1 MREVARIL
9 ATRARS
15 LLFTAL
21 PHPVKRVLHHRKV
34 VFLKDFSQFRRGVPV
49 PLSRVRSSF
58 DAEREMPSLPDAFP
72 LAGSIRGPNLHHAL
86 LLLLGF
92 VILVTIPTVL
102 LWGAAGLICAVVLL
116 AVVCP
121 MAVRM
126 PPEAVMRLYRATP
139 VPPDE
144 SQLSSLVDVLAY
156 RAELPRRPDLYVIPS
171 MTLNAFAAGSRDHS
185 AIAVTEG
192 LLRRL
197 SLAETA
203 GVLAHEMAHIRN
215 NDLLVMGLADVITRV
230 LQLMSY
236 GALALALYNGLAFF
250 TGEDM
255 ISWWAVLFLY
265 LAPALSSLLQLGLSR
280 AREFQADAD
289 AAALTGDPQA
299 LATAL
304 RRLETST
311 GHFWEDLMFPVP
323 ARRVPHPSLLR
334 SHPETEDRIQHLLAL
349 ESAPKR
355 PGWHSPLVIVEQP
368 MMSLV
373 GYGPGDMRPRYRWP
387 GLWF

>member
-1 MREVARIL
+1 MPPFLGA
-9 ATRARS
+9 AT
-15 LLFTAL
+15 F
-21 PHPVKRVLHHRKV
+21 
-34 VFLKDFSQFRRGVPV
+34 G
-49 PLSRVRSSF
+49 
-58 DAEREMPSLPDAFP
+58 
-72 LAGSIRGPNLHHAL
+72 GSMRGPNLQHAL
-86 LLLLGF
+86 LLALGF
-92 VILVTIPTVL
+92 VVLVTIPTVL
-102 LWGAAGLICAVVLL
+102 LWGAAGLVAALL
-116 AVVCP
+116 LIAIVWP

-139 VPPDE
+139 APPDD

-236 GALALALYNGLAFF
+236 CALGLALYNGLAFL

-289 AAALTGDPQA
+289 AAALTGDPDG
-299 LATAL
+299 LASAL
-304 RRLETST
+304 RRLETYT

-334 SHPETEDRIQHLLAL
+334 SHPETEDRIRHLLAL
-349 ESAPKR
+349 KATPEGQGQA
-355 PGWHSPLVIVEQP
+355 WHEPLVIVEQP

-373 GYGPGDMRPRYRWP
+373 GYGPGEMRPRYRWP

>member
-1 MREVARIL
+1 MPPFL
-9 ATRARS
+9 G
-15 LLFTAL
+15 AL
-21 PHPVKRVLHHRKV
+21 PFV
-34 VFLKDFSQFRRGVPV
+34 
-49 PLSRVRSSF
+49 
-58 DAEREMPSLPDAFP
+58 ETM
-72 LAGSIRGPNLHHAL
+72 RGPNLSHAAL
-86 LLLLGF
+86 LLFGF
-92 VILVTIPTVL
+92 VVLVTVPALL
-102 LWGAAGLICAVVLL
+102 LWGAAGLLAAPVLLAIICAV
-116 AVVCP
+116 
-121 MAVRM
+121 AVRV
-126 PPEAVMRLYRATP
+126 PPDAVMRLYQAAP
-139 VPPDE
+139 VPQGD
-144 SQLSSLVDVLAY
+144 SQLSSLVDVLSY

-197 SLAETA
+197 SLTETA
-203 GVLAHEMAHIRN
+203 GVLAHEIAHIRN

-236 GALALALYNGLAFF
+236 AALGLALYNGLAFL

-255 ISWWAVLFLY
+255 ISWWVVLALY

-289 AAALTGDPQA
+289 AAALTGDAQA
-299 LATAL
+299 LASAL
-304 RRLETST
+304 RRLETYT

-323 ARRVPHPSLLR
+323 GRRVPHPSLIR
-334 SHPETEDRIQHLLAL
+334 SHPETEDRIQRLLAL
-349 ESAPKR
+349 KTAPAGPHR
-355 PGWHSPLVIVEQP
+355 HDPLVIVEQP
-368 MMSLV
+368 MVSLV

>member
-1 MREVARIL
+1 MPPFLSASAL
-9 ATRARS
+9 TGQTR
-15 LLFTAL
+15 
-21 PHPVKRVLHHRKV
+21 
-34 VFLKDFSQFRRGVPV
+34 
-49 PLSRVRSSF
+49 
-58 DAEREMPSLPDAFP
+58 
-72 LAGSIRGPNLHHAL
+72 PNLWHGA

-92 VILVTIPTVL
+92 LILVTIPTML
-102 LWGAAGLICAVVLL
+102 LWGVAGLAAAAILL
-116 AVVCP
+116 ALILP
-121 MAVRM
+121 LAVRM
-126 PPEAVMRLYRATP
+126 PAEAVMRLYQATRLP
-139 VPPDE
+139 RDD
-144 SQLSSLVDVLAY
+144 SQLSSLVDVLSY

-171 MTLNAFAAGSRDHS
+171 MTLNAFAAGSRDRS

-197 SLAETA
+197 TLAETA
-203 GVLAHEMAHIRN
+203 GVLAHEISHIRN

-236 GALALALYNGLAFF
+236 VALGLAVFNVF
-250 TGEDM
+250 AYARGDDM

-280 AREFQADAD
+280 AREFEADRTAV
-289 AAALTGDPQA
+289 ALTGDPGA
-299 LATAL
+299 LASAL
-304 RRLETST
+304 RRLETYT

-334 SHPETEDRIQHLLAL
+334 SHPETEDRVQRLVTLKGEA
-349 ESAPKR
+349 SAYE
-355 PGWHSPLVIVEQP
+355 PLVIVEQP

>member
-1 MREVARIL
+1 MLSVL
-9 ATRARS
+9 NATA
-15 LLFTAL
+15 
-21 PHPVKRVLHHRKV
+21 H
-34 VFLKDFSQFRRGVPV
+34 
-49 PLSRVRSSF
+49 
-58 DAEREMPSLPDAFP
+58 
-72 LAGSIRGPNLHHAL
+72 GSPIRGPNLQHTL

-92 VILVTIPTVL
+92 VVLVTIPTVL
-102 LWGAAGLICAVVLL
+102 LWGVAGLLGALALL

-121 MAVRM
+121 MAARM

-139 VPPDE
+139 TPPDG
-144 SQLSSLVDVLAY
+144 SQLSSLVDVLSY
-156 RAELPRRPDLYVIPS
+156 RAELLRRPDLYVIPS

-236 GALALALYNGLAFF
+236 AALGLALYNVLAFL

-280 AREFQADAD
+280 SREFKADAD
-289 AAALTGDPQA
+289 AAALTGDPEA
-299 LATAL
+299 LASAL
-304 RRLETST
+304 RRLETYT

-334 SHPETEDRIQHLLAL
+334 SHPETEDRIRNLLAL
-349 ESAPKR
+349 RDAPVGAEK
-355 PGWHSPLVIVEQP
+355 GEDGVWHEPLVIVEQP

>member
-1 MREVARIL
+1 ML
-9 ATRARS
+9 S
-15 LLFTAL
+15 AL
-21 PHPVKRVLHHRKV
+21 NAALN
-34 VFLKDFSQFRRGVPV
+34 
-49 PLSRVRSSF
+49 
-58 DAEREMPSLPDAFP
+58 
-72 LAGSIRGPNLHHAL
+72 GSPIRGPNLQHAL

-92 VILVTIPTVL
+92 VVLVTIPTVL
-102 LWGAAGLICAVVLL
+102 LWGFAGLLGGLVLI

-121 MAVRM
+121 MAARM

-139 VPPDE
+139 APADD

-171 MTLNAFAAGSRDHS
+171 MTLNAFAAGSREHS

-236 GALALALYNGLAFF
+236 GALGLALYNVLAFF

-280 AREFQADAD
+280 AREFKADAD
-289 AAALTGDPQA
+289 AAALTGDPEA
-299 LATAL
+299 LASAL
-304 RRLETST
+304 RRLETYT

-334 SHPETEDRIQHLLAL
+334 SHPETEDRIRSLLAL
-349 ESAPKR
+349 GAGAEGQGADLSAA
-355 PGWHSPLVIVEQP
+355 WHEPLVIKEQP

>member
-1 MREVARIL
+1 MPPFLGASAL
-9 ATRARS
+9 SGQTR
-15 LLFTAL
+15 
-21 PHPVKRVLHHRKV
+21 
-34 VFLKDFSQFRRGVPV
+34 
-49 PLSRVRSSF
+49 
-58 DAEREMPSLPDAFP
+58 
-72 LAGSIRGPNLHHAL
+72 PNLWHVA

-92 VILVTIPTVL
+92 VVLVTIPTML
-102 LWGAAGLICAVVLL
+102 LWGMAGLMAAAILL
-116 AVVCP
+116 ALILP
-121 MAVRM
+121 LAVRM
-126 PPEAVMRLYRATP
+126 PAEAVMRLYQATRLP
-139 VPPDE
+139 RDD
-144 SQLSSLVDVLAY
+144 SQLSSLVDVLSF

-197 SLAETA
+197 TLSETA
-203 GVLAHEMAHIRN
+203 GVLAHEISHIRN

-236 GALALALYNGLAFF
+236 VALGLAVFNVF
-250 TGEDM
+250 AYARGDDM

-280 AREFQADAD
+280 AREFEADRNAV
-289 AAALTGDPQA
+289 ALTGDPGA
-299 LATAL
+299 LASAL
-304 RRLETST
+304 RRLETYT

-334 SHPETEDRIQHLLAL
+334 SHPETEDRVQRLIAL
-349 ESAPKR
+349 NGESAA
-355 PGWHSPLVIVEQP
+355 HEPLVIVEQP